1 VLRFEYVAPG
11 TMKEAVAIL
20 GANHSA
26 RILAGGTDLLLQQRH
41 DPRWRGDLVVD
52 IKRVRNSDELRLD
65 EKRGLTIGPAATMG
79 QVEAAHAVRQVY
91 PALVQGAEVVGSVQI
106 RNRATVVGNI
116 CNAAPSADT
125 APGLIVLGG
134 RVRIAGPEGRRS
146 VPVERLFVGPGRVA
160 LQPGELVTAI
170 QVPAPRPRSGSA
182 YARHTTRESMDIAVA
197 GVAAA
202 VELNEDGSACR
213 KVRIAM
219 AAVAPT
225 PVRALGAERAMLRGE
240 VSDELLDQAATTA
253 AQECQPISDVRASA
267 EFRRE
272 LVRVLTR
279 RMVAAAIADAR
290 ARFGKGGS

>member
-1 VLRFEYVAPG
+1 MLRFEYIAPG
-11 TMKEAVAIL
+11 TMKEVVAAM
-20 GANHSA
+20 GARPGA

-52 IKRVRNSDELRLD
+52 IKRIRKSDELRLD
-65 EKRGLTIGPAATMG
+65 EKRGLTIGPAVTMR
-79 QVEAAHAVRQVY
+79 QVETADAVRQVY

-125 APGLIVLGG
+125 APGLIVLGAKA
-134 RVRIAGPEGRRS
+134 RVAGPEGRRS
-146 VPVERLFVGPGRVA
+146 VLVERLFTGPGKVA

-170 QVPAPRPRSGSA
+170 QVPVPRPHSGSA
-182 YARHTTRESMDIAVA
+182 YTRHTTRESMDIAVA
-197 GVAAA
+197 GVGAA

-213 KVRIAM
+213 SALIAM

-225 PVRALGAERAMLRGE
+225 PVRALRAERALRRGE
-240 VSDELLDQAATTA
+240 LGDDLLEHVAATA
-253 AQECQPISDVRASA
+253 AEECQPISDVRASA
-267 EFRRE
+267 DFRRE
-272 LVRVLTR
+272 LVRVLTH

-290 ARFGKGGS
+290 ARLGEGGR

>member
-1 VLRFEYVAPG
+1 
-11 TMKEAVAIL
+11 
-20 GANHSA
+20 
-26 RILAGGTDLLLQQRH
+26 
-41 DPRWRGDLVVD
+41 
-52 IKRVRNSDELRLD
+52 
-65 EKRGLTIGPAATMG
+65 MG
-79 QVEAAHAVRQVY
+79 QVEAADAVRQVY

-125 APGLIVLGG
+125 APGLIVLGA

-146 VPVERLFVGPGRVA
+146 LLVERLFIGPGKVA

-197 GVAAA
+197 GVGAA
-202 VELNEDGSACR
+202 VELTEDGSACR
-213 KVRIAM
+213 RVRIAM

-225 PVRALGAERAMLRGE
+225 PVRALGAERAMLHGE
-240 VSDELLDQAATTA
+240 VSDELLERVAATA
-253 AQECQPISDVRASA
+253 AEECQPISDVRASA
-267 EFRRE
+267 DFRRE

-290 ARFGKGGS
+290 VRSGKGGS